1 LQNTG
6 GILPLAPNGKTFA
19 VIGDGGSV
27 NPTIAGGGSGH
38 VNAPYEITP
47 LKGNLLSSTFIL
59 FIHAV

>member
-1 LQNTG
+1 M
-6 GILPLAPNGKTFA
+6 APNGKTFA